1 MEGKAKNEEQGSN
14 VTSSEV
20 EPDFPSG
27 LQEDKTGV
35 SHSFDTQSNF
45 EKKVSN

>member
-14 VTSSEV
+14 VTGSEV
-20 EPDFPSG
+20 EPHFPSG
-27 LQEDKTGV
+27 LQEDKTG
-35 SHSFDTQSNF
+35 HSCDIQSNF